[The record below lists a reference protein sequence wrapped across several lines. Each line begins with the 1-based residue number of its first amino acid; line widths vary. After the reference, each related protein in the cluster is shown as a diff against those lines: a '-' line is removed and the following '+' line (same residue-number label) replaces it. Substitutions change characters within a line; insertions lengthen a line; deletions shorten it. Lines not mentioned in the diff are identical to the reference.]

1 MPRIRFV
8 DDGRNALSHQL
19 HRTDR
24 LFHFAV
30 VAAQHVA
37 AHREARSHRL
47 VVANALRVVAAH
59 DVRQFVGHR
68 HAVFFRHLVVADNA
82 QRHIRSHD
90 REPIEFSRRKEAIG
104 DFDNALSLHQMA
116 VQVVADKHRV
126 VVQFLNVEQANH
138 GKQLFRGDMVDDRA
152 VFDGGHHE
160 FFAFHRAEF

>member
-1 MPRIRFV
+1 M
-8 DDGRNALSHQL
+8 
-19 HRTDR
+19 
-24 LFHFAV
+24 
-30 VAAQHVA
+30 AAQHVA

-68 HAVFFRHLVVADNA
+68 HAVFFRHLVVADAA
-82 QRHIRSHD
+82 QRHIWSHD
-90 REPIEFSRRKEAIG
+90 RESIKFSRRKEAIG
-104 DFDNALSLHQMA
+104 DFDNTLSLHQMT

-152 VFDGGHHE
+152 IFDGGHHE